1 MSKCKKSHLSLNG
14 EIKIEEEGWTYMY
27 AIFESGGKQY
37 KATAGAIINLE
48 LLDIPEG
55 EKVELKN
62 VLMIVDEDQVKIGA
76 PNVENASVVVHLL
89 EYIKGKKITVFKYKK
104 KKGYRRKI
112 GHRQKYVKIQ
122 VDEII
127 SGDQPVS
134 EVVTEEVVSNGA

>member
-1 MSKCKKSHLSLNG
+1 
-14 EIKIEEEGWTYMY
+14 MY

-37 KATAGAIINLE
+37 KATAGAVINLE

-62 VLMIVDEDQVKIGA
+62 VLMIVDEDQVKVGA
-76 PNVENASVVVHLL
+76 PNVENASVVGHFL
-89 EYIKGKKITVFKYKK
+89 EYTKGKKVTIFKYKK
-104 KKGYRRKI
+104 RKGYHRKI

-122 VDEII
+122 IDEII

-134 EVVTEEVVSNGA
+134 EVVTEEVASNGA